1 MICSS
6 LCVYM
11 CFCAWVWAHECRYLR
26 CPEKVILWSWS
37 CKQSWATQ
45 CRYWEPNLV
54 LCKSSALLS
63 CYTISSTLDLRLRKW
78 KAFHVFALGNL
89 ANLELRLFW
98 KYSKVFY
105 LFPLVTFNNFCV
117 SVFVLWSTCLWI
129 FDNFL
134 FWWWWVINIP
144 NYWAYDLRC
153 FLFKKWSIFISSNES
168 HYHSFSSLIWDSY
181 NWYLHIKNHFSHKV
195 CTDKQICRYSHTCNS
210 STWEG
215 WSRIATSL
223 RPPWPGYWAL
233 VFTELE

>member
-1 MICSS
+1 
-6 LCVYM
+6 M
-11 CFCAWVWAHECRYLR
+11 CISVSVHEYEHIWVQVPELSRKR
-26 CPEKVILWSWS
+26 CLIPWSWS

-45 CRYWEPNLV
+45 CSCWEPNLA
-54 LCKSSALLS
+54 LCKSSAFLS

-89 ANLELRLFW
+89 ANLKLRLFW

-117 SVFVLWSTCLWI
+117 SVFVLWSTYLWI

-134 FWWWWVINIP
+134 FWWWWAINIP
-144 NYWAYDLRC
+144 NYWAYGLRC
-153 FLFKKWSIFISSNES
+153 FFFFKKKMINFYFFKWISLP
-168 HYHSFSSLIWDSY
+168 FLSSLIWDSY

-223 RPPWPGYWAL
+223 RPPWPGYWVL
-233 VFTELE
+233 VFTGLE